1 MESGNNKYMK
11 TKSLLF
17 IAAAAVAAAACG
29 KTEESANVPAEG
41 HKVTLQAGIVMPAD
55 TKAYVADDDGTGK
68 GVFTWAAGDRI
79 AVYTSDGKFTAFA
92 IDNEDAGKASA
103 KFSAELPEGV
113 TAVGPALYPY
123 SDAHVNNLDGT
134 VQYNMPTQR
143 DWYNRAVYCPM
154 AAAWTGTGAIE
165 FKQIGGVIC
174 VPFEDLSST
183 AQEFTFTSNNS
194 RITGLFDLD
203 LTAANPQI
211 TAEATGSASTYTVK
225 FTEPGSTNVDRVFYV
240 PVPVGSYANVTVK
253 TQRTGGY
260 NRSTQVSAS
269 ANIVV
274 NRAGIVLMPKL
285 SGATLLED
293 FEDGNVP
300 TNFTTTNQ
308 NHGVEGDALEVVDNP
323 FKDAGNQSN
332 KVLAMDMSNSNTGTS
347 GFFNIAAGNAVY
359 GTGYRNN
366 SVAFRFK
373 VHFANTADAAVYF
386 PRVNF
391 NSKGAVLPTRING
404 ADFTPQDADTWASL
418 VIADGWNEFEYTNS
432 DIVNNGATLQLR
444 NFVTISNG
452 TTTTE
457 GSRIV
462 YYDDFCYLK

>member
-1 MESGNNKYMK
+1 MESGNSKYMNTK
-11 TKSLLF
+11 TLLF
-17 IAAAAVAAAACG
+17 IAVAAAAAVSCG
-29 KTEESANVPAEG
+29 KTEESAPVATG
-41 HKVTLQAGIVMPAD
+41 HKVTLQAGIELPAD
-55 TKAYVADDDGTGK
+55 TKAYVADNDGSGK
-68 GVFTWAAGDRI
+68 GAFTWAAGDRI
-79 AVYTSDGKFTAFA
+79 AVYTSDGKFTAFT
-92 IDNEDAGKASA
+92 IDNADAGKASA
-103 KFSAELPEGV
+103 KFSAELAEGV

-123 SDAHVNNLDGT
+123 SETHVNNLDGT

-154 AAAWTGTGAIE
+154 AAAWTGSGPIE

-174 VPFEDLSST
+174 VPFEDLASK

-194 RITGLFDLD
+194 RITGLFNLD

-225 FTEPGSTNVDRVFYV
+225 FSEPGSTNIDRVFYI
-240 PVPVGSYANVTVK
+240 PVPVGSYSNVTVK

-260 NRSTQVSAS
+260 NRSTQESPS

-274 NRAGIVLMPKL
+274 KRAGIVLMPKL

-300 TNFTTTNQ
+300 DNFTTSNQ
-308 NHGVEGDALEVVDNP
+308 NHGVAGDALEVVDNP
-323 FKDAGNQSN
+323 FKDDGNQSD
-332 KVLAMDMSNSNTGTS
+332 KVLAMNMSNSSTATS
-347 GFFNIAAGNAVY
+347 GFFDIAAGSAVY

-373 VHFANTADAAVYF
+373 VHFATVEDAAAYF

-391 NSKGAVLPTRING
+391 NNKGAALPARING
-404 ADFTPQDADTWASL
+404 VEFTPQDDATWATL
-418 VIADGWNEFEYTNS
+418 VKAGEWNEFEYTNS

-452 TTTTE
+452 TTKTE
-457 GSRIV
+457 GSRVI